1 MFNRWNPSQIA
12 CMISSLLKGATFCAL
27 VVYGTLG
34 FAALVDTVS
43 IYSPCMQ
50 KNTRCVVITPSN
62 AQQTHL
68 PVLYL
73 LHGLGGD
80 HRTWLK
86 VKPELPAMAEELQ
99 MIIVCPNG
107 GVRSWY
113 IDSPIDTAFRYETY
127 MIQELVPYVDSHYRT
142 IANRSGRA
150 IAGLSMGGHGSLF
163 LSIRHQEMFGAACST
178 SGSVDLLKK
187 TFSWK
192 YKEQILGDTVCCKQN
207 WLNHSV
213 TQMADRFVSAQIAL
227 HIDCGTED
235 DLYIPNKRLHE
246 KWDALGVKHGYIER
260 PGKHDGAYWNKSID
274 AILQFVDR
282 FFDKK

>member
-1 MFNRWNPSQIA
+1 MNQFKFIA
-12 CMISSLLKGATFCAL
+12 LFLVTTLLSFISVKAAT
-27 VVYGTLG
+27 
-34 FAALVDTVS
+34 VDTVS
-43 IYSPCMQ
+43 VFSASMH
-50 KNTRCVVITPSN
+50 KTTRCVVITPSN
-62 AQQTHL
+62 AGQTNL

-86 VKPELPAMAEELQ
+86 VKPELPSMAEELQ

-113 IDSPIDTAFRYETY
+113 IDSPIDTTFRYETY
-127 MIQELVPYVDSHYRT
+127 MIQELVPFIDARYKTIPNRT
-142 IANRSGRA
+142 GRA

-163 LSIRHQEMFGAACST
+163 LAIRHSEMFGAACST

-207 WLNHSV
+207 WLSHSV
-213 TQMADRFVSAQIAL
+213 TLMADRFVGAQIAL

-235 DLYIPNKRLHE
+235 DLYLPNKQLHE
-246 KWDALGVKHGYIER
+246 KWVALGVTHEYIEQR
-260 PGKHDGAYWNKSID
+260 GKHDGAYWSMSID
-274 AILQFVDR
+274 PIVRFVDR

>member
-1 MFNRWNPSQIA
+1 MNNSILR
-12 CMISSLLKGATFCAL
+12 AL
-27 VVYGTLG
+27 A
-34 FAALVDTVS
+34 FAAFALFGVFGNAASVDTVTV
-43 IYSPCMQ
+43 YSRSME
-50 KNTRCVVITPSN
+50 KDTRCVVITPSGTGQ
-62 AQQTHL
+62 ATL

-86 VKPELPAMAEELQ
+86 VKPELPAIADKLQ

-113 IDSPIDTAFRYETY
+113 IDSPVDGSFKYETY
-127 MIQELVPYVDSHYRT
+127 MIKELVPYIDSHYNT
-142 IANRSGRA
+142 IVGRSGRA

-163 LSIRHQEMFGAACST
+163 LSIRHPELFGAACST

-213 TQMADRFVSAQIAL
+213 IQMADRFVTAQIAL
-227 HIDCGTED
+227 HLDCGTED

-246 KWDALGVKHGYIER
+246 KWDALGVKHTYIEG
-260 PGKHDGAYWNKSID
+260 PGKHDSAYWNRSID
-274 AILQFVDR
+274 SILLFVDR
-282 FFDKK
+282 FFDNK